1 MFLKVITLPLLAVV
15 GYAKVVPVPDVP
27 YITPDQQSAID
38 AAASLG
44 KAASAEGRQQLLELM
59 QRPMFKTYLKQ
70 MADRPELINMKP
82 EDVITNLGLQYQAS
96 EVVHNWHPY
105 NKGSAVPGLRDISL
119 DTSVPYKTFFQGWQ
133 LGSLG
138 LASNNSIG
146 KSSVD
151 NWCEM
156 SIFNFPNFTTPSPD
170 YVQASTRVIYGALNI
185 RKLSTGNRMF
195 GPISSVFK
203 NSRMFNV
210 STIFGVD
217 SGMYSDACGPP
228 FIPKFLPGFEFNCS
242 AFQPVGNFEYWEH
255 TVLANVLLTNMTGG
269 YRQKPVVPQSLYP
282 EFNMAYLVATF
293 LNEDYSKMKPVIA
306 SRVTDYIEA
315 NLAVNV
321 QWNTDIKMIILSFRR
336 NLFGTGTADTLRQ
349 WAISN
354 NWVVVW
360 ANDFLDGAGVPG
372 STLLAGEANQRILD
386 PFVLS
391 QISAGRNSTS
401 DKSFPD
407 LVKTFDSLWE
417 VVNQTLPKL
426 APNEVVDFYWSSWNT
441 TWDAFKGTVLE
452 VQPLSGTSCANN
464 DCAVVRVIDKKCI
477 CE

>member
-96 EVVHNWHPY
+96 EVVHNWNPLFQ
-105 NKGSAVPGLRDISL
+105 GDI
-119 DTSVPYKTFFQGWQ
+119 TINTTVPYKTFFQRWQ
-133 LGSLG
+133 LSSLG
-138 LASNNSIG
+138 LSPNTSIPPN
-146 KSSVD
+146 D
-151 NWCEM
+151 FENWVQV
-156 SIFNFPNFTTPSPD
+156 SIFKLTNFTTTYPNFQQS
-170 YVQASTRVIYGALNI
+170 SSRLIYGAMNV
-185 RKLSTGNRMF
+185 RKLSTGNPGF
-195 GPISSVFK
+195 GSVCSVFK
-203 NSRMFNV
+203 NSRIKKA
-210 STIFGVD
+210 STIFATD
-217 SGMYSDACGPP
+217 SGLYANSCAPDYIHHFMPS
-228 FIPKFLPGFEFNCS
+228 FLLNCS
-242 AFQPVGNFEYWEH
+242 GFQPVGNFDFWEH
-255 TVLANVLLTNMTGG
+255 TLLGNILIYNQTSSPYAQGA
-269 YRQKPVVPQSLYP
+269 VPQSQYP
-282 EFNMAYLVATF
+282 EFNMAYMVATF
-293 LNEDYSKMKPVIA
+293 LNEDYSKMPPIINRL
-306 SRVTDYIEA
+306 SDFIEA
-315 NLAVNV
+315 NFAANV
-321 QWNTDIKMIILSFRR
+321 QWDTDLKMIILKFRE
-336 NLFGTGTADTLRQ
+336 NLFGSETALTLRG

-354 NWVVVW
+354 DWVVVW
-360 ANDFLDGAGVPG
+360 ANDDMPG
-372 STLLAGEANQRILD
+372 FMSLETYKANQRFLD

-477 CE
+477 CEQ